1 MPEKSSEGHDSCPD
15 RIASHQRS
23 AVLDDPRR
31 EAVHGRTQYL
41 LDNTR
46 KEAADRFAALAALFD
61 PTSTS
66 HLERCGVGPGWRC
79 LEVGAGGGSIAT
91 WLADRVGASGAVL
104 ATDIEPRFLTAL
116 TRPNLEVRR
125 HDIGAE
131 LLPKS
136 AFDLVHARLVLMHVP
151 DRYQALERMT
161 GALKPGGWIVAE
173 EFDSVSMPAAPDMCP
188 SEARLETQGAL
199 RRLLEDHGVDRLYG
213 RLLYGALRSHGLVN
227 VDAEGRV
234 LMLRHGSPG
243 ETMLRANYMQL
254 RNQMVDEGYIGG
266 EQVEADLKR
275 LQDPNFA
282 MPSAV
287 MWSAIG
293 RRPCGVGGQ

>member
-1 MPEKSSEGHDSCPD
+1 MREKSSERHDSCPD
-15 RIASHQRS
+15 RIASHQLS
-23 AVLDDPRR
+23 AVLNDPRR
-31 EAVHGRTQYL
+31 EAVRGRARYL

-46 KEAADRFAALAALFD
+46 EEAADRFAALAALFD
-61 PTSTS
+61 PATTC

-104 ATDIEPRFLTAL
+104 ATDIEPRFLTSL
-116 TRPNLEVRR
+116 MRPNLEVRR

-131 LLPKS
+131 ELPKG

-151 DRYQALERMT
+151 DRDRALERMI

-173 EFDSVSMPAAPDMCP
+173 EFDSVSMPAAPGMCP
-188 SEARLETQGAL
+188 SEARLETQVAL
-199 RRLLEDHGVDRLYG
+199 LRLLEDHGVDRLYG

-243 ETMLRANYMQL
+243 ESMLRANYMQL
-254 RNQMVDEGYIGG
+254 RNQLVDEGYIRG
-266 EQVEADLKR
+266 EQVEGDLKR
-275 LQDPNFA
+275 LQDPDFA

-293 RRPCGVGGQ
+293 RRQCGIGGQ

>member
-1 MPEKSSEGHDSCPD
+1 MPAIWSEEEDPSPNQTASS
-15 RIASHQRS
+15 QRS
-23 AVLDDPRR
+23 GVLDSEWR
-31 EAVHGRTQYL
+31 EAVRGRTRYL
-41 LDNTR
+41 LDNGR
-46 KEAADRFAALAALFD
+46 KETAERFAALSALFD
-61 PTSTS
+61 PTSTR

-91 WLADRVGASGAVL
+91 WLADRVGVSGAVL

-125 HDIGAE
+125 HDIGVDA
-131 LLPKS
+131 LPKGT
-136 AFDLVHARLVLMHVP
+136 FDLVHARLVLMHLP
-151 DRYQALERMT
+151 DRNQALERMI

-173 EFDSVSMPAAPDMCP
+173 EFDSVSMPAAPDPCR
-188 SEARLETQGAL
+188 SEARLETQIAL
-199 RRLLEDHGVDRLYG
+199 LQLLEDHGVDRLYG

-243 ETMLRANYMQL
+243 ESMLRANYLQL
-254 RNQMVDEGYIGG
+254 RSEMIDEGYISC

-275 LQDPNFA
+275 LQDPYFA

-293 RRPCGVGGQ
+293 RRPREIGGQ

>member
-1 MPEKSSEGHDSCPD
+1 MPAISSEGEDFCPD
-15 RIASHQRS
+15 LTASRQGS

-31 EAVHGRTQYL
+31 EVVHGGSRYL
-41 LDNTR
+41 LDNGR
-46 KEAADRFAALAALFD
+46 KEAADRFAALSALFD
-61 PTSTS
+61 PTSTR

-116 TRPNLEVRR
+116 ARPNLEVRR
-125 HDIGAE
+125 HDIGVDA
-131 LLPKS
+131 LPEG

-151 DRYQALERMT
+151 DRHQALEHMI

-173 EFDSVSMPAAPDMCP
+173 EFDSVSMPAAPDLCP
-188 SEARLETQGAL
+188 SEARLETQIAL
-199 RRLLEDHGVDRLYG
+199 LQLLEDHGVNRLYG
-213 RLLYGALRSHGLVN
+213 RLLYGAFRSHGLVN

-243 ETMLRANYMQL
+243 ESMLRANYMQL
-254 RNQMVDEGYIGG
+254 RSEMVDEGYISC

-275 LQDPNFA
+275 LQDPHSA

-293 RRPCGVGGQ
+293 RRLPGIGGQ

>member
-15 RIASHQRS
+15 RIASHQLS

-46 KEAADRFAALAALFD
+46 QEAADRFAALSALFD
-61 PTSTS
+61 PTSTR

-104 ATDIEPRFLTAL
+104 ATDIEPRFLTSLA
-116 TRPNLEVRR
+116 RPNLEVLR
-125 HDIGAE
+125 HDIGTDV
-131 LLPKS
+131 LPEGT
-136 AFDLVHARLVLMHVP
+136 FDLVHARLVLMHVP
-151 DRYQALERMT
+151 DRYQALERLI

-173 EFDSVSMPAAPDMCP
+173 EFDSVSMPAAPDLCP
-188 SEARLETQGAL
+188 SEVRLETQVAL
-199 RRLLEDHGVDRLYG
+199 LRLLEDHGVDRLYG
-213 RLLYGALRSHGLVN
+213 RLLYGAFRSRGLVN

-243 ETMLRANYMQL
+243 ESMLRANYTQL
-254 RNQMVDEGYIGG
+254 RNQMVDEGYISR
-266 EQVEADLKR
+266 EQVEADLQR
-275 LQDPNFA
+275 LQDPRFA

-293 RRPCGVGGQ
+293 RRPCRFGGQ